1 MHSNLSQSHDTIPV
15 QGAVSICTCMPSYNY
30 ADYVCTH
37 NLRACVREYVMPAF
51 YVVTSMYNYSFTATV
66 INIIDYL
73 FCRPLLK
80 YASTVV
86 NTSAPCTIYTCFEV
100 WRGLA
105 RQTLSGV
112 GGGRE
117 SLVKLCSPCHIKETT
132 QPPPRHNFNRTHAQS
147 YPSACG
153 SPQVSVKTLT
163 VMALRRRR
171 VWRRSHARVCFA
183 RPSNRPPWPH
193 WTTLELSTMWTS
205 CPLQHD

>member
-1 MHSNLSQSHDTIPV
+1 
-15 QGAVSICTCMPSYNY
+15 
-30 ADYVCTH
+30 
-37 NLRACVREYVMPAF
+37 MPAF

-112 GGGRE
+112 GGGGE
-117 SLVKLCSPCHIKETT
+117 SLVKLCAALVTSKK
-132 QPPPRHNFNRTHAQS
+132 QRSRPRDIILTIRMRKAIR
-147 YPSACG
+147 G

-163 VMALRRRR
+163 VTGLRRRR

-193 WTTLELSTMWTS
+193 WTTVELSTMWTS
-205 CPLQHD
+205 CPLQHN